1 MTAPEKGKHEKVGFF
16 RRDWL
21 DRLLGRRAS
30 QERSGTS
37 ADESEAPEA
46 SLGELE
52 EGATAARDETI
63 SDRDR
68 MPMPPPGTG

>member
-1 MTAPEKGKHEKVGFF
+1 MGWFG
-16 RRDWL
+16 RDWI

-30 QERSGTS
+30 QERTATA
-37 ADESEAPEA
+37 ADDTAPADADVE
-46 SLGELE
+46 EVE
-52 EGATAARDETI
+52 EGATAARDEAI